1 MEENGA
7 VVQLKKAL
15 NQLLGVYEK
24 LKIESENL
32 KKENFDQKEYIE
44 SLEEMNQELELKLT
58 SLNNVSDHN
67 SSEMDEMLGRIESIL
82 NESPSTISDDN
93 DDSSNDNETSEE
105 VEEANDDKIEDSEN
119 DNENDDENES
129 EIEEDDESNK
139 DLDLNQMKTLLNGFN
154 N

>member
-24 LKIESENL
+24 LKAEAEDL